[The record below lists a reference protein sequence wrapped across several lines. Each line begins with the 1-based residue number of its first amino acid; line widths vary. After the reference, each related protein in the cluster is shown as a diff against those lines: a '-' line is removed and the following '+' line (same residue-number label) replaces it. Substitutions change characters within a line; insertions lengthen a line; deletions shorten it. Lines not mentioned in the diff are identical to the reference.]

1 MGEALRIR
9 EVQPSI
15 PDSWITVDE
24 VAHLMQTSSRT
35 VRRRLAEFATR
46 TVPRDG
52 SGGERFEIA
61 VGSLPPDAISRW
73 EARTRLEAQRP
84 QDAQGEV
91 FQAYERADQRTR
103 RHFDRWS
110 QVLLAT
116 QEIQGRRSLEEWCA
130 KWSAIHPEN
139 PVTVQSLYRVRAQ
152 VADQGMIGLLLRD
165 TKLARS
171 TVSDDAFQAFCDAF
185 LNENKISLA
194 DAHLVALGASQRQAR
209 EEGREFDPESFPSQ
223 WAFQRRLEKEF
234 SPAVI
239 AFKRDGEKKFFDRWG
254 YYIERD
260 YSDLISGRIWV
271 GDSRVLDLLV
281 QAPGFASPVRPWVT
295 LYMCMKSYVPMG
307 WHVHVDS
314 PSAENTMRAIRH
326 GILRMGK
333 PEWLYLDNG
342 REHRN
347 KEVTGLSRG
356 KVVNYDHQH
365 TGSIAAILGIQVHLA
380 EAHRSR
386 AKVIERQFLDCK
398 KTFDRFWVTF
408 KGGNAVEKPNRL
420 KEILKRSSQVPD
432 FEHVKEELGHFYESV
447 FPHRACNGKTHK
459 GHTRAQVL
467 ESDFAIHGPL
477 PKVSADTASLLVS
490 KMARGRIGRRGFH
503 LAALGATWWAEE
515 WMPQAKGREVVL
527 RYDPDDLRTA
537 RVYEA
542 TATGHGPLLGLAFLE
557 EAAGAK
563 VHHDDPIGRA
573 LVAEG
578 NRIHKGE
585 IKLLKKILPQAD
597 ADDLARIRQDYAA
610 GVGAK
615 PLTVQA
621 SNQTSL
627 TIHDSDS
634 AQIRREARIGRAE
647 ITDLIPTPPPTNARE
662 LIWFE
667 GQAAAG

>member
-9 EVQPSI
+9 EIESLPE
-15 PDSWITVDE
+15 SWVTVEE
-24 VAHLMQTSSRT
+24 VAHLMQTSTRT
-35 VRRRLAEFATR
+35 IRRKLSEFATR
-46 TVPRDG
+46 AVPRDG

-61 VGSLPPDAISRW
+61 VGSLPPEAISRW
-73 EARTRLEAQRP
+73 EARLHMEAQRP

-91 FQAYERADQRTR
+91 LQAYERADQRTR

-116 QEIQGRRSLEEWCA
+116 QEIQGRRALEDWCA

-165 TKLARS
+165 TKLTRT
-171 TVSDDAFQAFCDAF
+171 TVPDDAFQAFCDAF
-185 LNENKISLA
+185 LNEGKISLA
-194 DAHLVALGASQRQAR
+194 DAHLVALGASQRMAR
-209 EEGREFDPESFPSQ
+209 EQGIAFDADSFPSQ

-260 YSDLISGRIWV
+260 YSNLISGRIWV
-271 GDSRVLDLLV
+271 GDSRVLDILV
-281 QAPGFASPVRPWVT
+281 QAPGFPNPVRPWVT
-295 LYMCMKSYVPMG
+295 LYICMKSYVPMG
-307 WHVHVDS
+307 WHIHIDS

-333 PEWLYLDNG
+333 PEWMYLDNG

-347 KEVTGLSRG
+347 NEVTGLSRG
-356 KVVNYDHQH
+356 KVVNYDLQH
-365 TGSIAAILGIQVHLA
+365 TGSVAALLGIQIHLA

-386 AKVIERQFLDCK
+386 AKVIERQFKECK
-398 KTFDRFWVTF
+398 NSFDRFWSTF

-420 KEILKRSSQVPD
+420 KEILKRSSQVPT
-432 FEHVKEELGHFYESV
+432 FEQVKEELGHFYEST
-447 FPHRACNGKTHK
+447 FPRRACNGRTHK
-459 GHTRAQVL
+459 GRTRAEVL
-467 ESDFAIHGPL
+467 EQDFAIHGPL
-477 PKVSADTASLLVS
+477 PQVSADTAAMLVS
-490 KMARGRIGRRGFH
+490 KMARGRIGRRGFY
-503 LAALGATWWAEE
+503 LASLDATWWADD
-515 WMPQAKGREVVL
+515 WMPAYKGRDVVL

-542 TATGHGPLLGLAFLE
+542 TSTGHGPLIGTASLY
-557 EAAGAK
+557 EAVGAK
-563 VHHDDPIGRA
+563 VSHDDPIGRA

-585 IKLLKKILPQAD
+585 IKLLKRLVPQAD
-597 ADDLARIRQDYAA
+597 ADTLARIRQDLAI
-610 GVGAK
+610 GVGSR
-615 PLTVQA
+615 PMDLE
-621 SNQTSL
+621 SGNQTSL
-627 TIHDSDS
+627 TIHDTDS
-634 AQIRREARIGRAE
+634 AQIRRDSRIGRA
-647 ITDLIPTPPPTNARE
+647 DLSGLIPTTPPTKGRE

>member
-9 EVQPSI
+9 EEASSI
-15 PDSWITVDE
+15 LDDAWVSVDE
-24 VAHLMQTSSRT
+24 AAQLMRTSSRT
-35 VRRRLAEFATR
+35 IRRRLAEFAAR
-46 TVPRDG
+46 TVPRSG
-52 SGGERFEIA
+52 SGGDRHEIA
-61 VGSLPPDAISRW
+61 VGSLPPEAITRW
-73 EARTRLEAQRP
+73 EARQRLEAQRP

-116 QEIQGRRSLEEWCA
+116 QEIKGRRSLEEWCA
-130 KWSAIHPEN
+130 KWSAVNPEN

-152 VADQGMIGLLLRD
+152 VAEHGMLGLLLRD

-171 TVSDDAFQAFCDAF
+171 TVADDAFQAFCDAY
-185 LNENKISLA
+185 LNEGKLSLA
-194 DAHLVALGASQRQAR
+194 DAHLAALGASQRLAR
-209 EEGREFDPESFPSQ
+209 DSGQPFDPESFPSQ

-260 YSDLISGRIWV
+260 YSDLIAGRIWV

-295 LYMCMKSYVPMG
+295 LYICMKSYYPMG
-307 WHVHVDS
+307 WHVHLDS

-347 KEVTGLSRG
+347 REVTGLVRG
-356 KVVNYDHQH
+356 KVVNYDHQD
-365 TGSIAAILGIQVHLA
+365 TGSIAAVLGIQVHLA

-386 AKVIERQFLDCK
+386 AKPIERQFLDCK
-398 KTFDRFWVTF
+398 KTFDRFWTTF

-420 KEILKRSSQVPD
+420 KEVLHRSSQVPT
-432 FEHVKEELGHFYESV
+432 FEQVREELNHFYEAT
-447 FPHRACNGKTHK
+447 FPHRVCNGKTHR
-459 GHTRAQVL
+459 GRTRAQVL
-467 ESDFAIHGPL
+467 EADFAQHGPL
-477 PKVSADTASLLVS
+477 PQVSADTASLLVS

-503 LAALGATWWAEE
+503 LASLGVTWWAEE
-515 WMPQAKGREVVL
+515 WMPEAKGREVVL
-527 RYDPDDLRTA
+527 RYDPDDLRAA

-542 TATGHGPLLGLAFLE
+542 TATGHGSLLGVAYLE
-557 EAAGAK
+557 EAVGAK
-563 VHHDDPIGRA
+563 VSHDDPIGRA
-573 LVAEG
+573 QMANK
-578 NRIHKGE
+578 NRAHKGE
-585 IKLLKKILPQAD
+585 IKLLRKLVPQAD
-597 ADDLARIRQDYAA
+597 ADDLARIRKDYAL
-610 GVGAK
+610 GVG
-615 PLTVQA
+615 
-621 SNQTSL
+621 
-627 TIHDSDS
+627 
-634 AQIRREARIGRAE
+634 
-647 ITDLIPTPPPTNARE
+647 
-662 LIWFE
+662 
-667 GQAAAG
+667 